1 MLSRRGVM
9 VAAVDSKSTSSN
21 RVLVRVRSPAKKS
34 KERLCLSFFLPAKEA
49 LRASSGHR
57 PFTSNHHAKP
67 NYWLCSFSKRK
78 GRFEPVRL
86 LSGLEVKRLN
96 VTKERCFFCV
106 HFFLEI
112 VWLFTIELYPQN
124 LREL

>member
-49 LRASSGHR
+49 ASAAS
-57 PFTSNHHAKP
+57 
-67 NYWLCSFSKRK
+67 
-78 GRFEPVRL
+78 VRTR
-86 LSGLEVKRLN
+86 SEVG
-96 VTKERCFFCV
+96 CFA
-106 HFFLEI
+106 
-112 VWLFTIELYPQN
+112 
-124 LREL
+124 